1 MGVPQPFLS
10 KPSDN
15 PSEAQ
20 IREAQRR
27 RSELEV
33 VINGLPTTTT
43 EQELIEF
50 FAYRQVHI
58 VQVRL
63 ARSKNAMI
71 A

>member
-1 MGVPQPFLS
+1 MHQPFLS
-10 KPSDN
+10 TPSEN

-33 VINGLPTTTT
+33 VISNLLPTAT
-43 EQELIEF
+43 EQELIDF
-50 FAYRQVHI
+50 FIYKHIQV

-63 ARSKNAMI
+63 ANST
-71 A
+71 